1 MFQWNVFETSFQRC
15 QRSQNLQIILSYI
28 KNKMD
33 VMINCEEKIMIKEL
47 QRCLEWKL
55 MTIFLM
61 FIAKTVVLTEG
72 FSCLVTNLT
81 KIHTIVKQC

>member
-1 MFQWNVFETSFQRC
+1 M
-15 QRSQNLQIILSYI
+15 QIILSYI

-33 VMINCEEKIMIKEL
+33 VMINCEEKIMIEEL

-55 MTIFLM
+55 MTIFFM

-72 FSCLVTNLT
+72 FSCMVTNLT

>member
-1 MFQWNVFETSFQRC
+1 
-15 QRSQNLQIILSYI
+15 
-28 KNKMD
+28 
-33 VMINCEEKIMIKEL
+33 
-47 QRCLEWKL
+47 
-55 MTIFLM
+55 M